1 MGEEVEFLELIYQ
14 NTCISDNNLRRI
26 RKERKIKDKFDE
38 LLKEISVKYKK
49 ICNSLKAMIERR
61 KKRINDISLLTQFA
75 TYMNVKINIGN
86 YDNIKNIAQ
95 MVIQGTKSEKDEIT
109 RLIKEYNLKNK
120 NVLNIANRILD
131 FEMETIDALEKYT
144 VQ

>member
-26 RKERKIKDKFDE
+26 RKERKTKDKFDE

-86 YDNIKNIAQ
+86 YDNIQNIAQ
-95 MVIQGTKSEKDEIT
+95 MVIQGTKSEKDEII

-144 VQ
+144 AQ